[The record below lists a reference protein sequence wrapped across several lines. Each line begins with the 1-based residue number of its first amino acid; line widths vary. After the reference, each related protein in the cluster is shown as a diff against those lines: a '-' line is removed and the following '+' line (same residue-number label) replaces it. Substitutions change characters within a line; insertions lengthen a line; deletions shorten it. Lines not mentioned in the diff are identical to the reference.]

1 MLWTYLLF
9 KNLKFTEC
17 MCVDAMAYKKKV
29 LKITKSLSITHSAQT
44 TALPLLFCHF
54 QDNRG
59 GVRSFSRGGKEV
71 FFTLSHF
78 STWLSILK
86 NTYVDL
92 VSGQN
97 TQQFLLFQSDDNA
110 VVQLDTFPD
119 YGTNSFMRDSQVSKF
134 CFITKHTSFFFSKFD
149 DKFLWQGKP
158 EPVLSVNLSLS

>member
-29 LKITKSLSITHSAQT
+29 LKITKSLYITHSAQT

-59 GVRSFSRGGKEV
+59 GVRTFSRGGKEV

-86 NTYVDL
+86 NSCWFGVRSKHSTIL
-92 VSGQN
+92 PVSEWWQRCGSTRHFSRLRN
-97 TQQFLLFQSDDNA
+97 QQLHEGF
-110 VVQLDTFPD
+110 T
-119 YGTNSFMRDSQVSKF
+119 GKQVL
-134 CFITKHTSFFFSKFD
+134 IYYSKFD
-149 DKFLWQGKP
+149 DNFLWQGKP
-158 EPVLSVNLSLS
+158 EPVLIKFELEL